1 MLCTTVETLQ
11 KDLDLVKNETRQVK
25 EETDQ
30 MTKAKGKIYS
40 QILQNQ
46 RKIALLESDSST
58 LSQTLK
64 LMQQEKLS
72 LSAKLVD
79 QSAYYEKVGQDISAQ
94 LTEHQ
99 VNEKAEGTKG
109 QSVMKDF
116 QAAQANFGKMGKL
129 KSDLALQNTKSE
141 LWEMDEKSLEE
152 ELQALLSDKSGE
164 AEYVQSLQLQ
174 IMRVKE
180 ISHIVRCSC
189 GEEYNVK
196 LDK

>member
-1 MLCTTVETLQ
+1 
-11 KDLDLVKNETRQVK
+11 
-25 EETDQ
+25 

-129 KSDLALQNTKSE
+129 KSDLALQNTKLRQSVELVKTKMTEFKSE